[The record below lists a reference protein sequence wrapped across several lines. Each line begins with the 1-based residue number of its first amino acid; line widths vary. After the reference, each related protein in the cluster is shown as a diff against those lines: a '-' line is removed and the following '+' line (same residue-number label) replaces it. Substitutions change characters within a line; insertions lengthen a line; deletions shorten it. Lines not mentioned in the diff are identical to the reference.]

1 MTQEQLIGL
10 LIVLWGA
17 YALWAGLIGWRR
29 ALRGRLIRS
38 LVRLIGPVGTRI
50 VFVIGGLALV
60 VGGILFMGAGP
71 V

>member
-38 LVRLIGPVGTRI
+38 LVRLIGPVGTLVDRPSVI
-50 VFVIGGLALV
+50 VVS
-60 VGGILFMGAGP
+60 P
-71 V
+71 VFSLNGW

>member
-10 LIVLWGA
+10 LIGLWGA
-17 YALWAGLIGWRR
+17 YALWAGLFGWRR
-29 ALRGRLIRS
+29 ALRGRLIRG

-50 VFVIGGLALV
+50 VYVIVGLALLA
-60 VGGILFMGAGP
+60 GGILFMGVGT